1 MSQNKGGV
9 QTLSPDEITYN
20 GCTIVPIT
28 AKLCIFKLRHAVLGH
43 LAKNLGCTQYA
54 KTSTPT
60 HLIVLILHT
69 LITNMG
75 TTQKQN
81 YLIYSFLTL
90 LAEEPSM
97 PSSISSLSSFLIL
110 RPPCSQASGVYQVLS
125 WTVFCVTLVLLSF
138 SSFISSSVMVWALNV
153 SRTSLGPLGLLPF
166 LLFKP
171 PMDLFQSMNCSL
183 LCIYWTDLQSYWICP
198 LDLPRISFN

>member
-1 MSQNKGGV
+1 LTIPDSRMCISLLTKKTLSYKKRSWKDRHTSNHYNKIHKDAEYVGARILIIGFIVTMSQNKGGV

-28 AKLCIFKLRHAVLGH
+28 AKLCIFKLRHAVLEH

-75 TTQKQN
+75 TNPETK
-81 YLIYSFLTL
+81 LLDLLFLD
-90 LAEEPSM
+90 
-97 PSSISSLSSFLIL
+97 
-110 RPPCSQASGVYQVLS
+110 
-125 WTVFCVTLVLLSF
+125 
-138 SSFISSSVMVWALNV
+138 
-153 SRTSLGPLGLLPF
+153 SLG
-166 LLFKP
+166 
-171 PMDLFQSMNCSL
+171 
-183 LCIYWTDLQSYWICP
+183 
-198 LDLPRISFN
+198 